1 MWMLVI
7 VLLDAVPGIPT
18 VTVLQ
23 TYPTSQECRSERER
37 IGDEMA
43 KAYPDERD
51 FEISCHLKAKR
62 DELTRMGCPL
72 ILGPGMIGLNRDR
85 MEYLIRVIEQNM

>member
-1 MWMLVI
+1 MLVI

-43 KAYPDERD
+43 KAYPR
-51 FEISCHLKAKR
+51 
-62 DELTRMGCPL
+62 
-72 ILGPGMIGLNRDR
+72 
-85 MEYLIRVIEQNM
+85 

>member
-7 VLLDAVPGIPT
+7 VLLNTMPGIPT

-23 TYPTSQECRSERER
+23 TYPTSQECQSERER

-43 KAYPDERD
+43 KAYPNEQD
-51 FEISCHLKAKR
+51 FEIACRFNQSRAER
-62 DELTRMGCPL
+62 TYTNRLTL
-72 ILGPGMIGLNRDR
+72 DN
-85 MEYLIRVIEQNM
+85 